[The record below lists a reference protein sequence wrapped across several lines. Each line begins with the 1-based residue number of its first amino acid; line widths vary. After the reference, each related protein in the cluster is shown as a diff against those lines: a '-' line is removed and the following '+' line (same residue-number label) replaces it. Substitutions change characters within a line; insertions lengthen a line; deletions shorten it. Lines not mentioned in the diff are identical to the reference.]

1 MAASV
6 DQTTTLT
13 LGLQFV
19 SNHKNNE
26 TLMTCGKQRCSNRCV
41 ASPRAGKCQS
51 SSSFTGSHSLHNI
64 HISVLLRGIY
74 KNTQPWHSVVLNTNN
89 PYIDLR
95 QGANI
100 WVRGFKPLVHGP
112 LLAYN
117 PLESGPKLGC
127 Q

>member
-1 MAASV
+1 MGNSDAVTDVLHLPEQVNVRAAAV
-6 DQTTTLT
+6 L
-13 LGLQFV
+13 LG
-19 SNHKNNE
+19 H
-26 TLMTCGKQRCSNRCV
+26 T
-41 ASPRAGKCQS
+41 
-51 SSSFTGSHSLHNI
+51 HYNI

-117 PLESGPKLGC
+117 PLESGPKQGC